1 MNREA
6 VITLGDRT
14 FRLPYIDL
22 LRPLSDQEYEAL
34 LSSIT
39 EHGIVNPV
47 VVTEDG
53 VVLDGYHRLRAAVE
67 LGLAPSSVP
76 VVVVPFLDEQSRV
89 AMAVAL
95 NANRRQLKDEDLKR
109 VVLVLRQRMRLS
121 FRRIAEI
128 TGVPKSTV
136 ALWCQEAGLDDVVE
150 TVIGRDG
157 KEYPADYDDRWAE
170 RRKAI
175 WQMAQGGASAEEIA
189 QKLGIATRTVLADL
203 ARGQVVMTTAQ
214 RAQAVGEALEQGV
227 LPPSRI
233 ARDSDVVGA
242 FRRQAQRDAG
252 QQGERPGTWEIFVGD
267 PVQHLAALPP
277 ETVDCAIVDAASEE
291 TSRIVG
297 SLCAQ
302 LARVVGEGGS
312 VLILTTPARL
322 PDVLNASLE
331 HLRYRWLLVA
341 RMAGASAYGDIAGE
355 YLPILWLSRGQAV
368 VAEPLADVI
377 DWRRQGWSYLVG
389 KLTRPG
395 MTVAVIGSSLPYAD
409 TLVHRH
415 DRVFLFY
422 VHDTAAAD
430 AVRTKLGGVR

>member
-1 MNREA
+1 MSREA
-6 VITLGDRT
+6 VIALGDRT

-22 LRPLSDQEYEAL
+22 LRPLNDQEYEAL
-34 LSSIT
+34 LNSIT

-53 VVLDGYHRLRAAVE
+53 AVLDGYHRLRAAVE

-89 AMAVAL
+89 AMAIAL
-95 NANRRQLKDEDLKR
+95 NANRRQLKDDDLKR
-109 VVLVLRQRMRLS
+109 VVMVLRQRMRLS

-128 TGVPKSTV
+128 TGIPKSTV
-136 ALWCQEAGLDDVVE
+136 ALWCQEAGFDDVVE

-170 RRKAI
+170 RRRTI
-175 WQMAQGGASAEEIA
+175 WQMAQEGASAEEIA

-203 ARGQVVMTTAQ
+203 ARGQVVVTTAQ
-214 RAQAVGEALEQGV
+214 RAQVVGEALEQGI
-227 LPPSRI
+227 LPSSRV

-242 FRRQAQRDAG
+242 FRRQARREAG
-252 QQGERPGTWEIFVGD
+252 KPEEREGAWEVFVGD

-277 ETVDCAIVDAASEE
+277 ETVDCAIVDA
-291 TSRIVG
+291 TSDELSRMVG
-297 SLCAQ
+297 GICAQ
-302 LARVVGEGGS
+302 LARAVSEGGS
-312 VLILTTPARL
+312 VLVLTIPARL
-322 PDVLNASLE
+322 PDVLIAGLE

-341 RMAGASAYGDIAGE
+341 RTAGASAYGDIAGE

-377 DWRRQGWSYLVG
+377 DWRRQGWPYLVG

-395 MTVAVIGSSLPYAD
+395 MSVAVIGSSMPYAD
-409 TLVHRH
+409 ALVRRY

-422 VHDTAAAD
+422 VHDAVVAD
-430 AVRTKLGGVR
+430 AVRAKLSGVQ

>member
-1 MNREA
+1 VNREA
-6 VITLGDRT
+6 VIALGDRK

-34 LSSIT
+34 LNSIT
-39 EHGIVNPV
+39 EHGIVNPI

-89 AMAVAL
+89 AMAIAL
-95 NANRRQLKDEDLKR
+95 NANRRQLKDEDLR
-109 VVLVLRQRMRLS
+109 RAALVLRQRLRAS

-128 TGVPKSTV
+128 TGIPKSTV

-170 RRKAI
+170 RRRAI
-175 WQMAQGGASAEEIA
+175 WQMAQEGASAEEIA

-214 RAQAVGEALEQGV
+214 RAQAVGEAIGQGV

-233 ARDSDVVGA
+233 SRDSDVVGA
-242 FRRQAQRDAG
+242 FRRQAQRAV
-252 QQGERPGTWEIFVGD
+252 QQEERAGTWEVFVGD

-277 ETVDCAIVDAASEE
+277 ETVDCAIVDAVSEE
-291 TSRIVG
+291 TSRIV
-297 SLCAQ
+297 SSICAQ
-302 LARVVGEGGS
+302 LARVVGDGGS

-322 PDVLNASLE
+322 PEVLAAGLE
-331 HLRYRWLLVA
+331 YLRYRWLLVA
-341 RMAGASAYGDIAGE
+341 RTAGASAYGDIAGE

-368 VAEPLADVI
+368 VAEPLTDVI

-395 MTVAVIGSSLPYAD
+395 MSIAVIGSILPYAD
-409 TLVHRH
+409 ALVRRY
-415 DRVFLFY
+415 DRAFLFY
-422 VHDTAAAD
+422 VHDAAAAD
-430 AVRTKLGGVR
+430 VVRTKLGGVR

>member
-1 MNREA
+1 MSREA
-6 VITLGDRT
+6 VIVLGDRR

-34 LSSIT
+34 LDSIA
-39 EHGIVNPV
+39 EHGIVNPI

-89 AMAVAL
+89 ALAVAL
-95 NANRRQLKDEDLKR
+95 NAGRRQLKEDDLKR
-109 VVLVLRQRMRLS
+109 IVLVLRRHMRMS

-170 RRKAI
+170 RRAAI
-175 WQMAQGGASAEEIA
+175 WRMAQEGASAEEIA

-214 RAQAVGEALEQGV
+214 RAHSVGEALEQGV
-227 LPPSRI
+227 LPSSRI

-242 FRRQAQRDAG
+242 FRRQAQRETG
-252 QQGERPGTWEIFVGD
+252 QREERAGTWEVFVGD

-277 ETVDCAIVDAASEE
+277 ETLDCVIVDATSEQ

-297 SLCAQ
+297 GVCAQ
-302 LARVVGEGGS
+302 LARVVGEGGP

-322 PDVLNASLE
+322 PDVLNTGLE
-331 HLRYRWLLVA
+331 YLRYRWLLIA
-341 RMAGASAYGDIAGE
+341 RTAGASAYGDIAGE

-368 VAEPLADVI
+368 VAEPLTDVI
-377 DWRRQGWSYLVG
+377 DWRRQGWSYLIG

-395 MTVAVIGSSLPYAD
+395 MSVAAIGSSLPYAD
-409 TLVHRH
+409 ALVRRH

-430 AVRTKLGGVR
+430 AIRAKLDEVR

>member
-1 MNREA
+1 MSREA
-6 VITLGDRT
+6 VIALGDRK

-22 LRPLSDQEYEAL
+22 LRPLNDQEYQAL
-34 LSSIT
+34 LDSVA
-39 EHGIVNPV
+39 EHGIVNPI

-76 VVVVPFLDEQSRV
+76 VIVVPFLDEQSRI

-95 NANRRQLKDEDLKR
+95 NANRRQLREDDLKR
-109 VVLVLRQRMRLS
+109 VVLVLRQRVRMS
-121 FRRIAEI
+121 FRKISEV
-128 TGVPKSTV
+128 TGIPKSTV
-136 ALWCQEAGLDDVVE
+136 ALWCQEAGLEDTLE
-150 TVIGRDG
+150 TVVGRDG

-170 RRKAI
+170 RRQAV
-175 WQMAQGGASAEEIA
+175 WQMAKEGASPEEIA

-214 RAQAVGEALEQGV
+214 RAQSVGEALGQGV

-242 FRRQAQRDAG
+242 FRRRARREAG
-252 QQGERPGTWEIFVGD
+252 QGEERQGTWDVFVGD

-277 ETVDCAIVDAASEE
+277 EVVDCAIVDATGEQ

-297 SLCAQ
+297 GVCAQ
-302 LARVVGEGGS
+302 LARAVGEGGS

-322 PDVLNASLE
+322 PDVLNGGLE
-331 HLRYRWLLVA
+331 YLRYRWLLVA
-341 RMAGASAYGDIAGE
+341 RTAGSSAYGDIAGE

-368 VAEPLADVI
+368 VASSTGAARGGRI
-377 DWRRQGWSYLVG
+377 WS
-389 KLTRPG
+389 
-395 MTVAVIGSSLPYAD
+395 AS
-409 TLVHRH
+409 
-415 DRVFLFY
+415 
-422 VHDTAAAD
+422 
-430 AVRTKLGGVR
+430 